1 MARSFFREKI
11 NRSAK
16 TTVPEHR
23 NFNHGGNYYAPRRGT
38 VCLIAVTRVAIS
50 LPAQT
55 GILTILP
62 LQLIL
67 LFIHLFFLYFIRH
80 NSVTVFFCV
89 TRLSITS
96 VLIIFL
102 LFFYRLRL
110 YYLLQAIYI
119 YMNNLRVERLLFIFY
134 ISYF

>member
-38 VCLIAVTRVAIS
+38 VCLTAVTRVAIS

-102 LFFYRLRL
+102 LFFDCVCITYYKL
-110 YYLLQAIYI
+110 YI
-119 YMNNLRVERLLFIFY
+119 FI
-134 ISYF
+134 